1 MFMFQAEKLSMGQL
15 LDVLLIFVMAAIWF
29 YMPNDGLA
37 IVTQWFYNKVM
48 AVSIGSC
55 CSLQIQNNLTFLIF
69 NDLLCKW
76 LSTGLYMW

>member
-48 AVSIGSC
+48 AVSIEWF
-55 CSLQIQNNLTFLIF
+55 I
-69 NDLLCKW
+69 
-76 LSTGLYMW
+76 M